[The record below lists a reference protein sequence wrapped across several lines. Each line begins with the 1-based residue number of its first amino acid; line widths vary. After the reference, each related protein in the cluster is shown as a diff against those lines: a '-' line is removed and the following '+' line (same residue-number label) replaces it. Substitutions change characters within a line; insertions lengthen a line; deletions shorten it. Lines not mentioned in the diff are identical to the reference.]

1 MVFLVF
7 LSFFV
12 LITAGIYFF
21 QEKLIF
27 FPEQL
32 LPNYQFDF
40 EHDFEEVNYK
50 VSEDVTINAL
60 HFKAEKSKGI
70 LFYAHGNAGNL
81 NRWGHVADIFI
92 NFNYDLLIYD
102 YRSYGKSGG
111 NISEQNFY
119 HDANVIYK
127 ELMKS
132 YEENKIIVY
141 GRSIGTGVA
150 SKVASDHN
158 PRHLILESPYYNLPD
173 LAKKVFPF
181 IPSILLRYKFR
192 K

>member
-132 YEENKIIVY
+132 YEENKIIV
-141 GRSIGTGVA
+141 
-150 SKVASDHN
+150 
-158 PRHLILESPYYNLPD
+158 
-173 LAKKVFPF
+173 
-181 IPSILLRYKFR
+181 
-192 K
+192 